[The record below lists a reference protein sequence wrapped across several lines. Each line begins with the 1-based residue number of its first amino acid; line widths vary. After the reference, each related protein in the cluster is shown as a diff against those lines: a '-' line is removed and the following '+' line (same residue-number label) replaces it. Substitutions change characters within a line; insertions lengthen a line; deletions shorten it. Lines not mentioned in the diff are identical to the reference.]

1 MTDTNEVVAQ
11 ALEALNAIKHP
22 VFDAGLVELNFA
34 RNVIQEG
41 DTLSFVLALPI
52 YEDPNEA
59 DIKQKAE
66 AALGKIEGIKKINIE
81 TKSEVLNDGRT
92 REGSAANISNVI
104 AVASG
109 KGGVG
114 KSTMAVNLAVALAQ
128 SGAKVGLVDTDV
140 YGPNVPRMVG
150 VERLPAAPSS
160 DNKLTP
166 AEAYGVKL
174 MSIGFLVKPEQAMV
188 WRGPML
194 HNAIRQF
201 VQDVEWGELDYL
213 IVDMP
218 PGTGDV
224 QLSLAQTTPL
234 SGGMIVTL
242 PQEVSV
248 DDARRGME
256 MFRQMEIPI
265 FGVVENMSYLDV
277 GNGKRME
284 VFGSGGGAALSKEM
298 GVELIAQIPMD
309 PDVREG
315 GDNGRPIVAIKPES
329 PTAIAIKEVATRL
342 ALIAAVSA
350 LESQK
355 QAVPIMMVE
364 E

>member
-1 MTDTNEVVAQ
+1 
-11 ALEALNAIKHP
+11 
-22 VFDAGLVELNFA
+22 
-34 RNVIQEG
+34 
-41 DTLSFVLALPI
+41 
-52 YEDPNEA
+52 
-59 DIKQKAE
+59 
-66 AALGKIEGIKKINIE
+66 
-81 TKSEVLNDGRT
+81 
-92 REGSAANISNVI
+92 
-104 AVASG
+104 
-109 KGGVG
+109 
-114 KSTMAVNLAVALAQ
+114 
-128 SGAKVGLVDTDV
+128 
-140 YGPNVPRMVG
+140 
-150 VERLPAAPSS
+150 
-160 DNKLTP
+160 
-166 AEAYGVKL
+166 
-174 MSIGFLVKPEQAMV
+174 
-188 WRGPML
+188 ML